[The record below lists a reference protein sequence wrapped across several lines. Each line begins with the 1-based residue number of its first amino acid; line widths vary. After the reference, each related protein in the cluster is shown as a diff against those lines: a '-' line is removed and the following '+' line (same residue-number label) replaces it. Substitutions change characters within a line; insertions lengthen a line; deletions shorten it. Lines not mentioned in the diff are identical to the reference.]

1 MIEGLDAAEFYR
13 LRDDRTNR
21 VTPSRDYHS
30 LRVRLIAGP
39 MTVQNFA
46 GQVQLLTSANLL
58 ARWCRQLEFGF
69 PDASLAQLLQVQ
81 GYKTLHQRIRA
92 EVDQAN
98 PFGHFVFK
106 AERSGSVQY
115 TLKVGSDN
123 LAEPVDFTIDASGWE
138 VWAGQ
143 GNCVFDLPHPPN
155 NPIGPAFTACLG
167 VADAFKVAIGLPG
180 ANRIRRLAWSLFDF
194 CHLDTKK
201 STLSP
206 QMPTTLALGNVQ
218 IVGIGSVGSSV
229 IYLLAMLTLEG
240 SILIIDHDIVKIEN
254 LNRSPLFGIA
264 AVSQPK
270 VTVAAHY
277 LQSFVSVEAFAGRYG
292 EFIRQ
297 HGRKPGDVDLILPLA
312 NEFGVR
318 PNIENN
324 FPPLQ
329 IYGTTTPDWGV
340 NYHRHIPFQEDCS
353 VCRFPSEVQPNFVC
367 STAQVETEQNEQ
379 VDAALPFLSM
389 AAAILIVADLL
400 KLQLPGYPF
409 TSNFAFIDFK
419 GGLEPPY
426 PLVYQRH
433 RRVGCICAERSPH
446 IYRRYLASTRFSE
459 LSPMTDEQEK
469 KYEQANPQHLTG

>member
-21 VTPSRDYHS
+21 VTTSRDYHS
-30 LRVRLIAGP
+30 LRVRLIAGLT
-39 MTVQNFA
+39 TVQTFA

-58 ARWCRQLEFGF
+58 ARWCRQIEFGF
-69 PDASLAQLLQVQ
+69 PDAPLAKLLQIQ

-92 EVDQAN
+92 EVDQAD

-106 AERSGSVQY
+106 VEQSGSVQY

-123 LAEPVDFTIDASGWE
+123 LAEPVDFTIDSNGWD

-143 GNCVFDLPHPPN
+143 GNCIFDLSQAQN
-155 NPIGPAFTACLG
+155 NPVGPAFAACLG
-167 VADAFKVAIGLPG
+167 VADAFKVATGLPE
-180 ANRIRRLAWSLFDF
+180 ANRVRRLAWSLFDF
-194 CHLDTKK
+194 GHLDTKE
-201 STLSP
+201 SILSS
-206 QMPTTLALGNVQ
+206 QLPTTLALGNVQ
-218 IVGIGSVGSSV
+218 IMGIGSVGSAV
-229 IYLLAMLTLEG
+229 IYLLATLTLEG
-240 SILIIDHDIVKIEN
+240 SILVIDHDIVKIEN

-264 AVSQPK
+264 DVGQSKA
-270 VTVAAHY
+270 TVAARY
-277 LQSFVSVEAFAGRYG
+277 LQPLVPVEAFVGSYN

-318 PNIENN
+318 SNIENN

-340 NYHRHIPFQEDCS
+340 NYHRHVPFQEDCS
-353 VCRFPSEVQPNFVC
+353 VCRFPDEVQPNFVC
-367 STAQVETEQNEQ
+367 STAQIETEQNEQ

-389 AAAILIVADLL
+389 AAAILTVADLL
-400 KLQLPGYPF
+400 KLQLPRYPF

-426 PLVYQRH
+426 PLAYQRH

-446 IYRRYLASTRFSE
+446 IYKRYVASTRFSE
-459 LSPMTDEQEK
+459 LSPITDEQGK
-469 KYEQANPQHLTG
+469 KYEPANH